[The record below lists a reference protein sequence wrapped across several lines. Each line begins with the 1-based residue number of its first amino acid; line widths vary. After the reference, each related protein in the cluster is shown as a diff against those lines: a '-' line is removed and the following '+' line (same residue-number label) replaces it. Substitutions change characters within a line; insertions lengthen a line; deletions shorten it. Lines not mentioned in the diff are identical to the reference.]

1 MNCWSPQ
8 NPATGGVEWLIFVSN
23 MYSTWIYTFELSN
36 DRAQLWSI
44 GVGELC
50 LAEFTMGEFRAVCK
64 LKILTK
70 ENS

>member
-1 MNCWSPQ
+1 
-8 NPATGGVEWLIFVSN
+8 